1 MKATAMPKQEFIED
15 IKLSYAEAAQMAQ
28 TELGSGFDCALVLGS
43 GISSAMKG
51 IEILG
56 ELPYSALPGMPRS
69 SVDGHANRLSA
80 INFGSKRVLVFSG
93 RFHLYEGFSLK
104 EILAQVVIASRMGI
118 KNIIFTN
125 AGGALDPLYSIG
137 DIMLAS
143 DTINATNRRLTAT
156 AGHINGLGPTFV
168 SSEWRE
174 RTRKLL
180 ERRNVHFREG
190 VLVSV
195 TGPTY
200 ETPAEIR
207 YYRKTGAQAIG
218 MSTVHEV
225 LAARLLGMDA
235 IACTLITNVLHDTD
249 TAALGHEDVVAAAAA
264 AEKKLYEYITASIE
278 TTV

>member
-1 MKATAMPKQEFIED
+1 MPKQEFIED
-15 IKLSYAEAAQMAQ
+15 IKSLYAEAAQVATQ
-28 TELGSGFDCALVLGS
+28 ELGTGFDCAVVLGS

-80 INFGSKRVLVFSG
+80 IKFGSKRVLAFSG
-93 RFHLYEGFSLK
+93 RFHLYEGFALK
-104 EILAQVVIASRMGI
+104 EILAQVVIAARMGI

-125 AGGALDPLYSIG
+125 AGGALDPIYSIG
-137 DIMLAS
+137 DIMLTT

-156 AGHINGLGPTFV
+156 VGQVDGLGPSFI
-168 SSEWRE
+168 SGKWRE
-174 RTRKLL
+174 RTRRLL
-180 ERRNVHFREG
+180 LQRNVHFREG

-225 LAARLLGMDA
+225 LAAQLLGMEA

-249 TAALGHEDVVAAAAA
+249 TQVLGHEDVVAAAAA
-264 AEKKLYEYITASIE
+264 AEKKLSEYISAAIE
-278 TTV
+278 AA